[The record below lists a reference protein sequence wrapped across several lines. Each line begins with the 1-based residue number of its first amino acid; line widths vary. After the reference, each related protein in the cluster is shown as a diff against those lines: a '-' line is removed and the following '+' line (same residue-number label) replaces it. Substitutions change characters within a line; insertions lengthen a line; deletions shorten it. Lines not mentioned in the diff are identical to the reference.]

1 MIRYA
6 SRSSH
11 LLGRGGTFDPSLLEE
26 LTFGQLLQMNLH
38 GTALNMIKLEINL
51 FLRTV
56 HLDDVLSL
64 VERASKDVAIESLL
78 NTFEE
83 VWLSRQLELKIHKR
97 VSDSAQQ
104 EVGSTKNKT
113 KKNNKNKIKQ
123 KQNFFLFTGDF

>member
-1 MIRYA
+1 
-6 SRSSH
+6 
-11 LLGRGGTFDPSLLEE
+11 
-26 LTFGQLLQMNLH
+26 
-38 GTALNMIKLEINL
+38 MIKLEINL

-104 EVGSTKNKT
+104 EVGSTKNK
-113 KKNNKNKIKQ
+113 KQ
-123 KQNFFLFTGDF
+123 KQKKFLFIHR